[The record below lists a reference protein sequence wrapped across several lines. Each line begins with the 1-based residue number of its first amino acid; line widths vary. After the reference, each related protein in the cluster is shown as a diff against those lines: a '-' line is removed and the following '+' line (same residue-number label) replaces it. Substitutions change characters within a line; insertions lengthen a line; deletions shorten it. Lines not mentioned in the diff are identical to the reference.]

1 MEANDGYSLGPYGL
15 WPELYAQLL
24 SARWAQMV
32 GTDDPC
38 DFGVP
43 VPRM

>member
-1 MEANDGYSLGPYGL
+1 MEVNYGYSLGPYGL
-15 WPELYAQLL
+15 WPEPYAQLL

-32 GTDDPC
+32 GTYPC

-43 VPRM
+43 VPMT